1 MPTFSDRDKAELD
14 RAIALLHTVGAKEV
28 YLFGSMAR
36 GDADDHSDWDL
47 AVRGL
52 SPKAYFSILGKLSDT
67 MSRAV
72 DLVDLDEGSPF
83 VAHILSKKELTRVA

>member
-1 MPTFSDRDKAELD
+1 MPELSERDKAELD
-14 RAIALLHTVGAKEV
+14 LALALLQRLGAREI

-52 SPKAYFSILGKLSDT
+52 PAQAYFPALGKLSDA
-67 MSRAV
+67 MSRTV
-72 DLVDLDEGSPF
+72 DLIDLDEGSPF
-83 VAHILSKKELTRVA
+83 VAHILSKKDLIRVA